1 MHLHIAYQ
9 FRSVYILKE
18 DLFFPT
24 YQNPNTRIYEMRH
37 GLRSVPRP
45 VPEPRA
51 VGPPGCQPRA
61 GSPAR
66 ASKGEAVP
74 FLTFV
79 RLQVGEPSEGR
90 LRRVG
95 ADSAPGRS
103 SAPQVSRSSRSR
115 HRHPQPGAAQGSAHA
130 RARAAGAG
138 QVQGAWTSPSGR
150 PPGWGRCAFLS
161 VLEERQRARPP
172 SPRRRRLVPGR
183 PAHWPRGQDGAH
195 GSGSAQTARG
205 TSRGRRERHSGSLC
219 CRVLLPRRTPHA
231 PLEMPGRPALGAG
244 GDGTDPP
251 PGTWSRD

>member
-79 RLQVGEPSEGR
+79 RLQVGERSEGR

-103 SAPQVSRSSRSR
+103 SARKCHGR
-115 HRHPQPGAAQGSAHA
+115 HAAVTVTLSQAPRRGAPTRGPELPA
-130 RARAAGAG
+130 
-138 QVQGAWTSPSGR
+138 P
-150 PPGWGRCAFLS
+150 GRC
-161 VLEERQRARPP
+161 R
-172 SPRRRRLVPGR
+172 
-183 PAHWPRGQDGAH
+183 AH
-195 GSGSAQTARG
+195 G
-205 TSRGRRERHSGSLC
+205 
-219 CRVLLPRRTPHA
+219 PRPVGGPRAGDAA
-231 PLEMPGRPALGAG
+231 P
-244 GDGTDPP
+244 
-251 PGTWSRD
+251 S